1 MFIRQL
7 FQSLLD
13 MPGRFADIAMHDPL
27 GAVLLT
33 VGAILTTL
41 SVAYFGLLVLGS
53 VLDLFTPEASGP
65 PRRPGQ

>member
-1 MFIRQL
+1 MFIREL
-7 FQSLLD
+7 FQSLID
-13 MPGRFADIAMHDPL
+13 MPGKFADIAMHDPL
-27 GAVLLT
+27 SAVLLT

-41 SVAYFGLLVLGS
+41 AVAYFGLLAAGS